1 MNAALRRSI
10 ALAISLAILG
20 ARAEEGIPAYQPEGA
35 VAGSVRIWGHPY
47 MAGVAK
53 RWSEG
58 FARFHPGAKVEARL
72 MGSDTAGPGL
82 SPGQAHPA
90 LQGAADKITHAH
102 TLSPPPHYHLTHLPH
117 V

>member
-20 ARAEEGIPAYQPEGA
+20 ARAEEGIPGYQPEGA

-47 MAGVAK
+47 MAGVPK

-72 MGSDTAGPGL
+72 MGSDTARPGL
-82 SPGQAHPA
+82 LRVKTRAPVTGRR
-90 LQGAADKITHAH
+90 DK
-102 TLSPPPHYHLTHLPH
+102 SN
-117 V
+117 VR